1 MGFDLIIRGGT
12 VVDGTGL
19 PRFTADVAVADGRIA
34 SIGKVTADAERVI
47 DADGLIVAPGFID
60 VHTHYDAQVDW
71 DPTASPSCWHGVTT
85 VLAGN
90 CGFTLAPA
98 RPEDCGW
105 LAQMLSRVEGMSAD
119 ALAQGMRWQGGTFG
133 EFWDRVEGRVAVNI
147 GGFVGH
153 SAVRRF
159 VMGNEASEREAT
171 PDEIAA
177 MQQLVRAAMREGA
190 MGFSTSQL
198 DIHVA
203 HDGREVPSNYASA
216 DEILALCAV
225 LAEFGRG
232 VIEFIPHS
240 FATGY
245 DEADRAL
252 MLGMVEVSGRPLE
265 LNTLFPHIGTPGCWK
280 DSLEFCREAQRNGAR
295 IHPMFATN
303 RMGAHLALESTFLL
317 DELATFRDTL
327 TLEPG
332 ARERAL
338 RDPAVRDKIRAEMAD
353 GSTRAMQLRFETLE
367 VEEVERPEHQPYVG
381 RTVAELAREQGVD
394 GLDFFLD
401 LSLAE
406 GLRTGFCLA
415 GSPSQ
420 AMLAATAEQIQDP
433 ICLAGSS
440 DAGAHLQSFV
450 GADYTTRLLTE
461 WVPETISLE
470 AAIQRLTLFPA
481 MLHGLRDR
489 GTVREGFFADLVVFD
504 PTRLAAGAT
513 TRTRD
518 FPADST
524 RYIVGAEGYR
534 ATVVNGEVVMEDGV
548 HTGAEPGHVLRGA

>member
-12 VVDGTGL
+12 VVDGTGM
-19 PRFTADVAVADGRIA
+19 PRFTADVAVKDGRIA
-34 SIGKVTADAERVI
+34 SIGKVTASADRVME
-47 DADGLIVAPGFID
+47 ADGLILAPGFID

-71 DPTASPSCWHGVTT
+71 DVTASPSCWHGVTT

-98 RPEDCGW
+98 KPEDCEW
-105 LAQMLSRVEGMSAD
+105 LAKMLSRVEGMSPD
-119 ALAQGMRWQGGTFG
+119 ALGEGMRWNGGTFG

-159 VMGNEASEREAT
+159 VMGEAAPERDAR
-171 PDEIAA
+171 PDEVAA
-177 MQQLVRAAMREGA
+177 MQELVRAAMREGA

-216 DEILALCAV
+216 DEILALCSV

-232 VIEFIPHS
+232 VLEFIPHS

-252 MLGMVEVSGRPLE
+252 MLGMMEVSGRPLE
-265 LNTLFPHIGTPGCWK
+265 LNTLFPQIGTPGCWK
-280 DSLEFCREAQRNGAR
+280 ESLEFCREAQRNGAR
-295 IHPMFATN
+295 IHPMFASN
-303 RMGAHLALESTFLL
+303 RLGAHLALESTFLL
-317 DELATFRDTL
+317 DEIPTFRDVL
-327 TLEPG
+327 TREPG
-332 ARERAL
+332 VRESAL
-338 RDPAVRDKIRAEMAD
+338 RDPSVREKIRAEIDD
-353 GSTRAMQLRFETLE
+353 GSTRAMQLRFEVLE
-367 VEEVERPEHQPYVG
+367 VEEVERPEHKAYVG
-381 RTVAELAREQGVD
+381 RTVADLAQEQGVD
-394 GLDFFLD
+394 ALDFFLD

-406 GLRTGFCLA
+406 DLRAGFCLVT
-415 GSPSQ
+415 PPNQ
-420 AMLAATAEQIQDP
+420 AALAATAEQIQDP

-461 WVPETISLE
+461 WVPDTISLE

-489 GTVREGFFADLVVFD
+489 GAVREGAFADLVLYD
-504 PTRLAAGAT
+504 PTRLAAGAAT
-513 TRTRD
+513 VVRD
-518 FPADST
+518 FPANST
-524 RYIVGAEGYR
+524 RYVVGAEGYH
-534 ATVVNGEVVMEDGV
+534 ATVVNGEVVMEEGK